1 MSCSFG
7 EGEGTLLTLTYPKP
21 LPMRLDRW
29 LVAQRPEQ
37 SRARI
42 QKFIDAGYVRVNG
55 GTGRAKTPLRL
66 HDTVELWMPPPEP
79 LAYLQPEAIPLDVLF
94 EDAHLIV
101 LNKPAGLTV
110 HPAPGNKH
118 GTLVNGLLHHCPDL
132 PGIGGELRPGIV
144 HRLDKD
150 TTGCIVVA
158 KSQEALVKLQVQIQQ
173 RIASR
178 DYLAVVHG
186 QPAADAGTIVAAIGR
201 HPVDRKKY
209 AVVSDGSGRHACTHW
224 RVLERLG
231 DFSLLRFKLDT
242 GRTHQIR
249 VHCAHINHPIVGD
262 PTYSRC
268 RKLPLELP
276 GQALHAVQ
284 LGLNH
289 PVSGERIVCEA
300 PLPAVFDKVL
310 VLLRRRVLGQP
321 QGLQTAAVFH
331 ADSRSMAQQDLQ
343 AFISR
348 VLQTPALQEQLSS
361 TAAADADVVAG
372 MARDLGFAVTPA
384 DLVGYGAGLLV
395 EYEDED
401 YFMKPHWWSLAA

>member
-1 MSCSFG
+1 MSGFGQG
-7 EGEGTLLTLTYPKP
+7 EGELLSLTYPRP

-29 LVAQRPEQ
+29 LVSQRPEQ

-55 GTGRAKTPLRL
+55 TTGRAKTPLRPG
-66 HDTVELWMPPPEP
+66 DSVELWMPPPEP
-79 LAYLQPEAIPLDVLF
+79 LPYLLGQAMPLDVLY
-94 EDAHLIV
+94 EDDHLIV

-110 HPAPGNKH
+110 HPAPGNRD

-178 DYLAVVHG
+178 QYLAVVHG
-186 QPAADAGTIVAAIGR
+186 QPAADGGTIVAPIGR

-209 AVVSDGSGRHACTHW
+209 AVVASGGRHASTHW
-224 RVLERLG
+224 QVLERLG
-231 DFSLLRFKLDT
+231 DHALLRFRLDT

-249 VHCAHINHPIVGD
+249 VHCAHMRHPIVGD
-262 PTYSRC
+262 PLYSRC
-268 RKLPLELP
+268 RRLPLHLP

-289 PVSGERIVCEA
+289 PISGERLVCEA
-300 PLPAVFDKVL
+300 PLPAEFETL
-310 VLLRRRVLGQP
+310 LLRLRRR
-321 QGLQTAAVFH
+321 
-331 ADSRSMAQQDLQ
+331 
-343 AFISR
+343 
-348 VLQTPALQEQLSS
+348 
-361 TAAADADVVAG
+361 AG
-372 MARDLGFAVTPA
+372 GSP
-384 DLVGYGAGLLV
+384 
-395 EYEDED
+395 
-401 YFMKPHWWSLAA
+401 